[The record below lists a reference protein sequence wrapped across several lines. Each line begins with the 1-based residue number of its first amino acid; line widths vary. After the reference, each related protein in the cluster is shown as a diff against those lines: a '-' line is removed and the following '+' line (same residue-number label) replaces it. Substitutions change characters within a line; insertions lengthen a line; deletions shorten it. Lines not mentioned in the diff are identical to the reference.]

1 MKSRNYFYF
10 QNIYLLLFLLFLTP
24 FSVFS
29 QITYIPDPNFEQ
41 ALIDLGIDSDGVIN
55 GQVLTADI
63 ENVESLNLNQRFI
76 QDFTGIQDFAALQIL
91 DVSWNKMIML
101 DLSGNVH
108 LKELKFNYSRYLQS
122 LNLSNNADLEKIQC
136 NETALS
142 TLDLSQCYNLKE
154 LILGEPSPGDN
165 SGIEMLDL
173 SNSPHL
179 EKLQLINHVLL
190 KKIDLRSGN
199 NSVLLDVFVECS
211 LDFGFE
217 CESVPCVMVDD
228 VEAAQNAEF
237 PYSEWDADVVYSED
251 CALGIS
257 NPKENKFS
265 LSENPVQQNLI
276 LSAPGHS
283 GTVNLE
289 IYSINGKLLKNE
301 SLHFD
306 NQFSA
311 DVSQL
316 TAGVYI
322 LKIIDE
328 LNGVTTKRFIKN

>member
-1 MKSRNYFYF
+1 MLHTYLKNYT
-10 QNIYLLLFLLFLTP
+10 ILFLLFCNLT
-24 FSVFS
+24 VIA

-122 LNLSNNADLEKIQC
+122 LNLSNNANLEKIQC

-190 KKIDLRSGN
+190 KKIDLRSG
-199 NSVLLDVFVECS
+199 
-211 LDFGFE
+211 
-217 CESVPCVMVDD
+217 
-228 VEAAQNAEF
+228 
-237 PYSEWDADVVYSED
+237 
-251 CALGIS
+251 
-257 NPKENKFS
+257 
-265 LSENPVQQNLI
+265 
-276 LSAPGHS
+276 
-283 GTVNLE
+283 
-289 IYSINGKLLKNE
+289 
-301 SLHFD
+301 
-306 NQFSA
+306 
-311 DVSQL
+311 
-316 TAGVYI
+316 
-322 LKIIDE
+322 
-328 LNGVTTKRFIKN
+328 